1 MQAKFSRQ
9 AKSAR
14 GNICYRFVGVGAR
27 RVRALFQAAKKK
39 APCIVFIDEI
49 DAVGS
54 TRKQWEGHTKK
65 TLHQLLVEMDGFE
78 QNEGIIVIAATNL
91 PDILDPA
98 LARLGRFGRHIT
110 LATDLQEFSSNHL
123 FLFLLTKHKEIIFM
137 YCNVHECYNW
147 DPKGV
152 MLTNESLRTM
162 ILGMDGIVQT
172 VNQADAAD
180 SIQPNQEPFQ
190 ALLSSRNVQEITG
203 HDAAMSDWLANQP
216 ST

>member
-1 MQAKFSRQ
+1 MQATVGDEEVRDWPDGDHNSHNGGGARQ
-9 AKSAR
+9 LDGRSPSWSGGKEIER
-14 GNICYRFVGVGAR
+14 ERREFVGVGAR

-39 APCIVFIDEI
+39 
-49 DAVGS
+49 
-54 TRKQWEGHTKK
+54 
-65 TLHQLLVEMDGFE
+65 
-78 QNEGIIVIAATNL
+78 GIIVIAATNL

-98 LARLGRFGRHIT
+98 LARPGRFDRHIT

-123 FLFLLTKHKEIIFM
+123 FLFLLTKHKEVQKSDLCIVM
-137 YCNVHECYNW
+137 YTSATTG

-172 VNQADAAD
+172 VNQEDVAG

-216 ST
+216 STPCREF